1 MFGLFKK
8 KAAQPVKEARTD
20 FDRLMQEQLK
30 VIHESPLEPILSN
43 DDSQIY
49 CQSILLN
56 GYRSLSLVIT
66 GCLNINTIVGCTLVL
81 QSDNGTHECKSDG
94 EIVKGDYSERLQIG
108 VTNFDIDLD
117 EGLVEFVATQQIIS
131 AQIQTRIGQLRKQ
144 NLEIDY
150 PTVNQE
156 LFDKILNLQEEEE
169 E

>member
-8 KAAQPVKEARTD
+8 KTAEPVKEARTD

-30 VIHESPLEPILSN
+30 IIHESPLESILSSP
-43 DDSQIY
+43 DSEIY
-49 CQSILLN
+49 CQSVLLN

-66 GCLNINTIVGCTLVL
+66 GCINLNTIEGCKLVL
-81 QSDNGTHECKSDG
+81 QAENGTHECPSDG
-94 EIVKGDYSERLQIG
+94 DIVKGDYSERLQIG

-117 EGLVEFVATQQIIS
+117 EELVEFVATQKITS
-131 AQIQTRIGQLRKQ
+131 AQIQTRNGQLRKTKVT
-144 NLEIDY
+144 IDY

-156 LFDKILNLQEEEE
+156 LFDKILNMEEEE